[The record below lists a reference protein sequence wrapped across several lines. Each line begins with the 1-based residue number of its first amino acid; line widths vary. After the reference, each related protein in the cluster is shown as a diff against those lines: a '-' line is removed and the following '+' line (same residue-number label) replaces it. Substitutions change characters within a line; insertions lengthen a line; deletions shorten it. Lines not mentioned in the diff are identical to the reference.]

1 MHQLAPLTDAS
12 DSSLLDATSTAASDE
27 TLSDTHY
34 CRCQLSYLTQSHL
47 ALAIH
52 AVLLTKSVGAISSL
66 WRKDDII
73 DAGSLGDGGCRAVG
87 TSGSAQ
93 TYVIH
98 EDPKIVL
105 VPDFLTDVEID
116 EIHSVCNDLWEVS
129 GVGSLSAGYAGSG
142 KASINNL
149 GRTSSS
155 AVLDWAHTPTIA
167 ELEKRLACLAGMSV
181 DHLEGLVGVRYQ
193 PGQFFTLHHDGSH
206 RPVTIFLYLND
217 LPEEEEGETRFPL
230 LGLKFAPRRGAAVMW
245 SNVGPDGK
253 LDPRVIHHAIPPRA
267 TMKFGVNC
275 FFHELP
281 IRQVNQSDD
290 LTEADVM
297 DEFLIVLQ
305 RTEGE
310 RLGLIT
316 HDARD
321 AIVVDK
327 VNDGVINRWN
337 TANSSNVVEPGDRI
351 VAANGTRGDASRLR
365 EACQGSGR
373 LELTLGRKVTLK
385 AA

>member
-1 MHQLAPLTDAS
+1 MHQLTPLADAS
-12 DSSLLDATSTAASDE
+12 DSSLLDSTSAATSDD
-27 TLSDTHY
+27 TLSDTHS
-34 CRCQLSYLTQSHL
+34 CRCQLSYLTQSRL
-47 ALAIH
+47 ATAIH

-73 DAGSLGDGGCRAVG
+73 DANALCNGGCRAVG

-105 VPDFLTDVEID
+105 VPDFLTDAEI
-116 EIHSVCNDLWEVS
+116 EEMHAVCNDLWEVS
-129 GVGSLSAGYAGSG
+129 GVGSLSDGYAASG
-142 KASINNL
+142 KASINHL

-155 AVLDWAHTPTIA
+155 AVLDWAHTPMIH
-167 ELEKRLACLAGMSV
+167 ELEKKLACLAGMSV

-193 PGQFFTLHHDGSH
+193 PGQFFALHHDGSH

-281 IRQVNQSDD
+281 LRRNNHSDD
-290 LTEADVM
+290 VTEADVM

-305 RTEGE
+305 KTDGE
-310 RLGLIT
+310 SLGLIT

-321 AIVVDK
+321 AIVVDIVK
-327 VNDGVINRWN
+327 DGLISRWN
-337 TANSSNVVEPGDRI
+337 TANSSDTVEPGDRI
-351 VAANGTRGDASRLR
+351 VAANSTRGDVSSLR
-365 EACQGSGR
+365 EACQCSGR
-373 LELTLGRKVTLK
+373 LELTLRRKRMLT